1 MVYFSIWASKTLQKS
16 SAIQKI
22 SVTLS
27 SVIIAIIVCKLLI
40 FSTLK
45 LQQFSLITKFLDS
58 YISSNSRYFT
68 AESKGLMSSNYT
80 KSNTTSETLIEFNVE
95 KSMLFSFKYLVSSEQ
110 KYDVFTI
117 TLDGKKLEGI
127 SGTSQNEYNLKSASN
142 LNGNLNCSKE
152 LEHYAS

>member
-1 MVYFSIWASKTLQKS
+1 MCVLLFLICANYVLKELKHAHQGTFHVVFKFPVIHITWCYHKVEQFSLLITYKVELKAEISAFDMVNSRWYLRLVLLFIVYFPIWASKTLQKS

-45 LQQFSLITKFLDS
+45 LQQFSLITKFSDT

-68 AESKGLMSSNYT
+68 V
-80 KSNTTSETLIEFNVE
+80 IW
-95 KSMLFSFKYLVSSEQ
+95 
-110 KYDVFTI
+110 I
-117 TLDGKKLEGI
+117 
-127 SGTSQNEYNLKSASN
+127 
-142 LNGNLNCSKE
+142 
-152 LEHYAS
+152 